1 MCVCFILNGLCSFG
15 VRKGDVAVQLK
26 KQKGI
31 VIGWWAKKG
40 KE

>member
-1 MCVCFILNGLCSFG
+1 MVFVLSVFG
-15 VRKGDVAVQLK
+15 NGDVAVQLK

-31 VIGWWAKKG
+31 VIGWWAKKR